1 MATATSLMTAE
12 EYVAQPEYHGYPT
25 ELVKGLLITMAPSM
39 PRPGQICAR
48 ASYLLR
54 WDLDDHDLGQV
65 LTNDSGVVTE
75 RDPDTVRGA
84 DVAYYSYQRVPKGPL
99 PSGLLSVAPELVF
112 EVRSPNERWS
122 KVHVKVAEYL
132 NVSVQVVCVIDD
144 DTRSVHVFHADR
156 EPQILTEEDEFALP
170 EILADFRVKVRRFF
184 E

>member
-12 EYVAQPEYHGYPT
+12 EYAALPEYHGYPT
-25 ELVKGLLITMAPSM
+25 ELVKGVLITMVPPM
-39 PRPGQICAR
+39 PRHGQICAR
-48 ASYLLR
+48 ASYLLQQY
-54 WDLDDHDLGQV
+54 LNDHDIGQV
-65 LTNDSGVVTE
+65 LTNDSGVITE

-122 KVHVKVAEYL
+122 KLHVKVAEYL
-132 NVSVQVVCVIDD
+132 NVGVQVVCVIDD
-144 DTRSVHVFHADR
+144 DSRSIHVFHADQ
-156 EPQILTEEDEFALP
+156 EPQILTEDHEFALP
-170 EILADFRVKVRRFF
+170 EILVDFRAKVRRFF